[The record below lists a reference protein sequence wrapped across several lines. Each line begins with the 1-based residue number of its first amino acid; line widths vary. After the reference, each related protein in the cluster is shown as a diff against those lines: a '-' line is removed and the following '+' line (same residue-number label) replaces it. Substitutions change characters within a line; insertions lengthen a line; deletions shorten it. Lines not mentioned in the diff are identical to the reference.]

1 MQLALFGAVKAP
13 LDEEVSQRLWTRVR
27 AEKGCVPAGL
37 DVHCLLRNGHHNSV
51 DVTCGQRA
59 REQTAVGQPG
69 HCVEGPA
76 LPKAPGGVCHSA
88 FSTAPLGLAGHML
101 VIASP
106 PVKAKHKAGLLP
118 PAQTCLLIGSLPAL
132 SALLS
137 LMLSFTAVP
146 RPPVHLSCLLFF
158 ALIPQISDLYPWLT
172 ICYLLVFLHWLWLG
186 DTVGHH
192 LVQTRSSS
200 PTSKPS
206 SHAH

>member
-1 MQLALFGAVKAP
+1 M
-13 LDEEVSQRLWTRVR
+13 
-27 AEKGCVPAGL
+27 
-37 DVHCLLRNGHHNSV
+37 

-118 PAQTCLLIGSLPAL
+118 PAQTCLLTGSLPAL

-146 RPPVHLSCLLFF
+146 RPPVHLSCLLFLHLF
-158 ALIPQISDLYPWLT
+158 LRYLIFIHGSPSATFLYSYTDSDSVT
-172 ICYLLVFLHWLWLG
+172 LLVII
-186 DTVGHH
+186 
-192 LVQTRSSS
+192 
-200 PTSKPS
+200 
-206 SHAH
+206 